1 MFFFL
6 HVETVKGNG
15 CSSGGSYSLRLPLK
29 CEYDETSVN
38 KSDGKAPSYK
48 YVPVFSRCSLFSLS
62 HHHNSFIGFVPCLA
76 KWETKSAFQLLWFKI
91 SGTKT
96 RHTSSHPTPS
106 LSLSLFVPLWISVC
120 LPAQRDL
127 PGHRTLQDVPSHGH
141 LETRLWLPGQHQVR
155 ALTLPRDLLK
165 SSRNSSPC
173 DVLLQME
180 RMF

>member
-106 LSLSLFVPLWISVC
+106 LSLSLCTSVNLC
-120 LPAQRDL
+120 LSSSSTWSSWASHSTRCSITRPSWNQTLVAWTTSSKSINITQRSIKVV
-127 PGHRTLQDVPSHGH
+127 Q
-141 LETRLWLPGQHQVR
+141 
-155 ALTLPRDLLK
+155 K
-165 SSRNSSPC
+165 
-173 DVLLQME
+173 
-180 RMF
+180 

>member
-1 MFFFL
+1 MFFLL

-76 KWETKSAFQLLWFKI
+76 KWGTKSAFQLLWFKI

-106 LSLSLFVPLWISVC
+106 LSLSLCTSVNLC
-120 LPAQRDL
+120 LSSSSTWSSWASHSTRCSITRPSWNQTLVAWTTSSKSINITQRSIKVV
-127 PGHRTLQDVPSHGH
+127 Q
-141 LETRLWLPGQHQVR
+141 
-155 ALTLPRDLLK
+155 K
-165 SSRNSSPC
+165 
-173 DVLLQME
+173 
-180 RMF
+180 